1 MMTADQREEIKALF
15 ARLYV
20 ATARDQFTVIEE
32 VTGTRI
38 RSVSELSAAHAHRA
52 IAGLTKRVASLGET
66 RTGNSWD
73 DRDFPTWIDRL

>member
-1 MMTADQREEIKALF
+1 MMTADQCEEIKALF

-73 DRDFPTWIDRL
+73 DWDFPTWIDRL